1 MEWMNEMWRRLVFL
15 FRRRR
20 MEEELAEEMRLHV
33 ELRAVEDGADG
44 ARRRFGNETLLR
56 EQGREVWGWQWLD
69 SIIQDLRYGV
79 RNLAGH
85 PAFALTAIASLA
97 LGIGANTA
105 IFSILNAVML
115 RELPVEDP
123 SRLVEVRTGDN
134 AYFTNPIWEAVRD
147 RQQVFNGML
156 AYSDAEFDLSAGG
169 ERQMA
174 RGIWVSGDYFRVL
187 GVPAWRGRMI
197 TPEDD
202 TRGGGKHGPVAV
214 ISHKM
219 WVARYQSDEA
229 IIGKQIRLDGH
240 QFTIVGV
247 TPPWFH
253 GLQVDTRYDVAIPI
267 CSQLIMNTETNVLE
281 HRSWWWLRILGR
293 LGPERT
299 LMQANAGLQA
309 ISKGVRQVTVPPK
322 WATKDQAQYLL
333 EVMTARQAGTGFS
346 SVGDR
351 YRKALF
357 TLMAVVG
364 LVLLIACANVAN
376 LLLARAAAR
385 QKEISIR
392 MSIGAGRARVLRQL
406 LTESVMLAVL
416 GAAAGTLLAHWGST
430 FLVGMMSTTRDP
442 LALDVSPDWR
452 VLLFTM
458 SVALLTALL
467 FGLAPA
473 FLATMVD
480 PNVALKEKA
489 RGAVSGNSRF
499 GAGKLL
505 VAGQVGL
512 SLMLLVAAGLFLSS
526 MRHLLT
532 QPAGFDPRNVLL
544 VQVDT
549 LGKVPKG
556 KRTSE
561 IAAVLRR
568 VRQVPGVMSAAT
580 GVIPPISGMTWN
592 NFTFPDG
599 YTSKSQED
607 TLAYFNRV
615 SPGYFRAMGMTLV
628 AGRDFAESD
637 TKSSTWKMI
646 LSESAAR
653 RFFGGSNAVGRMV
666 GTEEAPGTKRVMHEV
681 IGVVK
686 DAKYNDMKGDSSMT
700 AYLAMDQD
708 DDPFLSYFV
717 AVRAAGDKGALTGEL
732 RRAVADVNS
741 GLSLEFVDFER
752 RIHESLSQERTV
764 ASLSTFFGALA
775 LVLAMVG
782 LYGVMAYTVV
792 RRQAEIGIRMALGAS
807 NRSVVWLIMRDVLLM
822 LASGLTLGVV
832 ASLAAGKLVTSLLY
846 GVKPSDPATLTAA
859 VLVLALA
866 TALAGYLPARRASRL
881 EPTVT
886 LREE

>member
-1 MEWMNEMWRRLVFL
+1 MEWMNEMWRRLMFL
-15 FRRRR
+15 LRRRKL
-20 MEEELAEEMRLHV
+20 EAELAEEMRLHV
-33 ELRAVEDGADG
+33 ELRSAEDGADG

-56 EQGREVWGWQWLD
+56 EQGREVWGWRWLD
-69 SIIQDLRYGV
+69 SIVQDLRYGF

-85 PAFALTAIASLA
+85 PAFAVTAIVSLA

-123 SRLVEVRTGDN
+123 ARLVEVRTGEN

-147 RQQVFNGML
+147 RQQVFDGML

-197 TPEDD
+197 TPDDD
-202 TRGGGKHGPVAV
+202 THGGGKHGPVAV

-219 WVARYQSDEA
+219 WASRYQSDEA
-229 IIGKQIRLDGH
+229 IIGKTIRLDGH

-253 GLQVDTRYDVAIPI
+253 GLQVDTKYDVAIPI
-267 CSQLIMNTETNVLE
+267 CSQLIMNKDTNVLE

-293 LGPERT
+293 LGPDRS

-309 ISKGVRQVTVPPK
+309 ISKEVRQMTVPPK
-322 WATKDQAQYLL
+322 WATKDQAQYLKDI
-333 EVMTARQAGTGFS
+333 MSARLAGTGFS

-416 GAAAGTLLAHWGST
+416 GAAAGAVLANWGST
-430 FLVGMMSTTRDP
+430 FLVGMMSTSSDP
-442 LALDVSPDWR
+442 LALDVSPDWH

-458 SVALLTALL
+458 GVALLTALL

-480 PNVALKEKA
+480 PNTALKEKA
-489 RGAVSGNSRF
+489 RGAVSGHSRF
-499 GAGKLL
+499 SAGKLL

-532 QPAGFDPRNVLL
+532 QPAGFDPRKVLL

-549 LGKVPKG
+549 LGKVPKE
-556 KRTSE
+556 RRLAE
-561 IAAVLRR
+561 YRAVLDR
-568 VRQVPGVMSAAT
+568 VRQVPGVISSAT
-580 GVIPPISGMTWN
+580 GIIPPISGMMWN
-592 NFTFPDG
+592 EFAFPEG
-599 YTSKSQED
+599 YTAKSEED
-607 TLAYFNRV
+607 TLCYFNRV
-615 SPGYFRAMGMTLV
+615 SPGYFQTMGMTLV
-628 AGRDFAESD
+628 AGRDFTDAD
-637 TKSSTWKMI
+637 TKASAWKMI

-653 RFFGGSNAVGRMV
+653 RFFGGTNAIGRMV
-666 GTEEAPGTKRVMHEV
+666 AKEDGPGGKRVAHEV
-681 IGVVK
+681 VGVVK

-708 DDPFLSYFV
+708 NDPFLTFFV
-717 AVRAAGDKGALTGEL
+717 GVRVAGDKAALTGAL
-732 RRAVADVNS
+732 RRAIGDVNP
-741 GLSLEFVDFER
+741 GLSLSFVDFEH

-764 ASLSTFFGALA
+764 ALLSTFFGALA

-807 NRSVVWLIMRDVLLM
+807 SRSVVWLVMRDVLLM
-822 LASGLTLGVV
+822 LAAGLALGVA

-846 GVKPSDPATLTAA
+846 GVKPSDPATMTAA
-859 VLVLALA
+859 VLVLATA
-866 TALAGYLPARRASRL
+866 TAVAGYLPARRASRM